1 MIKNLIEVVKI
12 DAKHSFQDNAYPI
25 DDWYPKYHERIGI
38 LGGVD
43 MDLLARGTPEEV
55 RRRTRQIIELC
66 TPEGRFAVGCGN
78 TVANYLRIE
87 NYYAMIDETRKYN
100 EEHGWL

>member
-1 MIKNLIEVVKI
+1 MIKNRIEVVKI

-87 NYYAMIDETRKYN
+87 NYYAMIDETRKHN
-100 EEHGWL
+100 EEHG